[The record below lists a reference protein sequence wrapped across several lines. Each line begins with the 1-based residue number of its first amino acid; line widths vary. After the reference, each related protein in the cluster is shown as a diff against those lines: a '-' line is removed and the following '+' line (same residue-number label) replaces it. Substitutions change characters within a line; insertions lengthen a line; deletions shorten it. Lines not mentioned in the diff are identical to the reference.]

1 MNLEMVSDRREHPLE
16 ASVKVLSRL
25 DIRNPVKTSPVQKQ
39 AKLLKKCYVQTHART
54 HRQTFPII
62 ILDTNERMNTHREL
76 LILVSLN
83 PFCVYNNTR
92 GQNVSLQKCYYTLK
106 YIT

>member
-39 AKLLKKCYVQTHART
+39 AKLLKKCYVQTHRRMHRRT
-54 HRQTFPII
+54 DRRTPGE
-62 ILDTNERMNTHREL
+62 DRANSAL
-76 LILVSLN
+76 L
-83 PFCVYNNTR
+83 R
-92 GQNVSLQKCYYTLK
+92 W
-106 YIT
+106 

>member
-39 AKLLKKCYVQTHART
+39 AKLLKKCYVQTH
-54 HRQTFPII
+54 RQT
-62 ILDTNERMNTHREL
+62 DRGTTHAQTD
-76 LILVSLN
+76 IPN
-83 PFCVYNNTR
+83 YNIR
-92 GQNVSLQKCYYTLK
+92 YLQFHF
-106 YIT
+106 